1 MYLTENLK
9 YLRIKKKLTQEALS
23 KDLNTN
29 RVNIAKWETGTM
41 PQKDTIVNL
50 AKYFNISEATLMFE
64 DVSTYDYMQKGTYKE
79 ESVVNEDPVP
89 YQTSRP
95 TGAQISKQKA
105 FGDTE
110 DTGLI
115 YVPIAAQ
122 AGYSKN
128 FQDPVYIDHLERLFV
143 PGLPYKGDAYRY
155 FEVEGD
161 SMYPT
166 LEEGMQVIGQIIP
179 SEYWQDISNFYIHVI
194 VKDTQILIK
203 RLFKKDANTL
213 VMISD
218 NEEMYPQE
226 KVNIEDVKELWLVKR
241 KLDWRMTP
249 PKHFNITV

>member
-9 YLRIKKKLTQEALS
+9 YLRIRKKLTQEALS
-23 KDLNTN
+23 KELNTN

-41 PQKDTIVNL
+41 PQKDTISSL
-50 AKYFNISEATLMFE
+50 AKYFQISESALMYENISNNEKNGV
-64 DVSTYDYMQKGTYKE
+64 DVENNITT
-79 ESVVNEDPVP
+79 VNEDAVP
-89 YQTSRP
+89 YQTSKT

-105 FGDTE
+105 FGNIE
-110 DTGLI
+110 DDGLI

-128 FQDPVYIDHLERLFV
+128 FQDPVFIDQLERLFV
-143 PGLPYKGDAYRY
+143 PGLPYKGDDYRY

-166 LEEGMQVIGQIIP
+166 LEEGMQVIGQLIP
-179 SEYWQDISNFYIHVI
+179 QEYWQDISNFYIHVI

-203 RLFKKDANTL
+203 RLFKKDANTF

-226 KVNIEDVKELWLVKR
+226 KINIEDVKELWLVKR

>member
-23 KDLNTN
+23 KQLDTN

-41 PQKDTIVNL
+41 PQKDTIAML
-50 AKYFNISEATLMFE
+50 TKYF
-64 DVSTYDYMQKGTYKE
+64 DVS
-79 ESVVNEDPVP
+79 ESVLLYENIADNERHGNMVAREQSAT
-89 YQTSRP
+89 YETVKA
-95 TGAQISKQKA
+95 TGAQLSKQKA
-105 FGDTE
+105 FGNTE
-110 DTGLI
+110 DDGLI

-128 FQDPVYIDHLERLFV
+128 FQDPVFIDQLERLFV
-143 PGLPYKGDAYRY
+143 PGLPYKGDTYRY

-179 SEYWQDISNFYIHVI
+179 QEYWHAISDFYIHVI

-203 RLFKKDANTL
+203 RLFKKDAQTL

-226 KVNIEDVKELWLVKR
+226 RLNIEDVKELWLVKR